1 MAVEIWYQA
10 QIGDETIS
18 SYTHKWVAGFGN
30 MMSSDSDN
38 EYMFQTGAY
47 ASGSGNLYGFSRIN
61 SQQDSI
67 AISVG
72 YRAIIKEVKN
82 DLLEHKVVPGI
93 SGSVEFGERIIPL
106 ADVDLLDECQ
116 NGDEVY
122 FQIDNVQLEING
134 LETADDTEN
143 SLSMLFHLSHHRN
156 YSDDLEGKNLA
167 MFGLLRGNAGP
178 ILAKF
183 KSQGIDIDTP
193 LKDMITA
200 KQFYVTSGDVM
211 SEPIVIETVGVIEGG
226 EILSAA

>member
-38 EYMFQTGAY
+38 EYMFQPGAY

-72 YRAIIKEVKN
+72 YRAIIKEVN
-82 DLLEHKVVPGI
+82 SDLLGYKVIPGI
-93 SGSVEFGERIIPL
+93 TGSIEFGERIIPL

-116 NGDEVY
+116 GGDEIY
-122 FQIDNVQLEING
+122 FQVDNVQLEISG
-134 LETADDTEN
+134 LETADDTES
-143 SLSMLFHLSHHRN
+143 SLSILFHLSHYRN
-156 YSDDLEGKNLA
+156 CSDCPDGRNLA
-167 MFGLLRGNAGP
+167 IYGLLSGNAGP

-183 KSQGIDIDTP
+183 ESQGIDIDTP

-200 KQFYVTSGDVM
+200 KQFYVTNGDVM
-211 SEPIVIETVGVIEGG
+211 SEPIVIETVGVIEGS